1 MPPPPPLRRRDP
13 RAAAAKRR
21 LGPAAGA
28 KRPPG
33 PASPSPS
40 RRGGGDTRTRPSRRP
55 GPVRLFLGYGG
66 GREGGGV
73 SPHIPLPPAP
83 PLWGNFPTKKARGR
97 GAFLGWKFPA
107 DPLLENKR
115 IFCGPET
122 SGRGINASPSHFSKR
137 NHPQMK
143 AKHCGYFCG
152 FVYFVFNE
160 SGRGRHRDNFF
171 FYEGENLIFP
181 DFVAGGGGA
190 AVLAFLLIRGGERSG
205 LTPPAARPRS
215 SRHLGRER
223 CR

>member
-1 MPPPPPLRRRDP
+1 MPPPPPP
-13 RAAAAKRR
+13 PPS
-21 LGPAAGA
+21 GPPGRGSQEAAGTGRGGEA
-28 KRPPG
+28 PTGPG
-33 PASPSPS
+33 FPQPLPE
-40 RRGGGDTRTRPSRRP
+40 RGGGTP
-55 GPVRLFLGYGG
+55 GPDPADGQGLFACSWDMGGG
-66 GREGGGV
+66 GRGGGV

-181 DFVAGGGGA
+181 DFVAGGGG
-190 AVLAFLLIRGGERSG
+190 GGG
-205 LTPPAARPRS
+205 QPS
-215 SRHLGRER
+215 SPS
-223 CR
+223 C